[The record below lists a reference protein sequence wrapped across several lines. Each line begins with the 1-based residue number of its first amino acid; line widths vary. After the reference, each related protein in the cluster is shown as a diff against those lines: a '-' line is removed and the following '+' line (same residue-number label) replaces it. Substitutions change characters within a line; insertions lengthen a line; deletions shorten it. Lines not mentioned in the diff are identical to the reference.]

1 MNELKLNRFYTKSR
15 QNCPIFFPNADH
27 VNAHA
32 LITKLL
38 FQRCSPPDLVLSL
51 SPGLGPDG
59 LPSPGG
65 YFPQYPTNGSGNNT
79 AVAISAVGNTS
90 GLGNAAGSL
99 ASAMS
104 GGGPS
109 GSCSGN
115 SNNPSPLLSG
125 HNTVMGAQNS
135 HRSSPCNELLA
146 AMRSSATNGESSQI
160 LDFSLDRLILF
171 KNKHSKLGKN
181 LISLQNSASQ
191 D

>member
-1 MNELKLNRFYTKSR
+1 M
-15 QNCPIFFPNADH
+15 
-27 VNAHA
+27 
-32 LITKLL
+32 
-38 FQRCSPPDLVLSL
+38 
-51 SPGLGPDG
+51 GPDG

-79 AVAISAVGNTS
+79 AVAMGNTS

-160 LDFSLDRLILF
+160 LDFSLDSTILF
-171 KNKHSKLGKN
+171 KNKHNSKLCKN
-181 LISLQNSASQ
+181 LISLQNSASLESLPGKF
-191 D
+191 

>member
-1 MNELKLNRFYTKSR
+1 MESL
-15 QNCPIFFPNADH
+15 
-27 VNAHA
+27 
-32 LITKLL
+32 LISALL

-79 AVAISAVGNTS
+79 VVSTVGVS
-90 GLGNAAGSL
+90 GLAANNGGFGNAGSL
-99 ASAMS
+99 ATAMS
-104 GGGPS
+104 GGPS
-109 GSCSGN
+109 GSCN

-146 AMRSSATNGESSQI
+146 AMRSSATNGESYYITVRIVTSY
-160 LDFSLDRLILF
+160 LI
-171 KNKHSKLGKN
+171 H
-181 LISLQNSASQ
+181 
-191 D
+191 